1 MAYATTAD
9 INDDGW
15 RADQFG
21 GAVADWPAYV
31 GRVIDDAAAWA
42 GAKMGGAYVGLSGY
56 ALTCVRS
63 AERAYVGAVLSRRR
77 AVFFDSSASA
87 ELSKSAAAER
97 RQYAD
102 DAGRLMEL
110 AHAHLREAMTEL
122 GVATEAL
129 NDAPAF
135 AVGHI
140 ETGTFPLTSTEALN
154 V

>member
-42 GAKMGGAYVGLSGY
+42 GAKMGGAYAGLSGY

-77 AVFFDSSASA
+77 VAFVD
-87 ELSKSAAAER
+87 SAAAGELGRQAYLER
-97 RQYAD
+97 RGYAD

-110 AHAHLREAMTEL
+110 AHAHLREAMAEL
-122 GVATEAL
+122 GVATDAL

-140 ETGTFPLTSTEALN
+140 ETGTFPPTSTEALN

>member
-31 GRVIDDAAAWA
+31 TRVIDDAAAWA
-42 GAKMGGAYVGLSGY
+42 GAKMGSAYAGLTGY
-56 ALTCVRS
+56 ALACARN
-63 AERAYVGAVLSRRR
+63 AERLYVGAVLSRRR
-77 AVFFDSSASA
+77 AAFFDSAA
-87 ELSKSAAAER
+87 VGELAKVGAAER
-97 RQYAD
+97 RGYVD
-102 DAGRLMEL
+102 DSGRLMEL
-110 AHAHLREAMTEL
+110 AHAHLRDAMNTL
-122 GVATEAL
+122 GVSTESL

-140 ETGTFPLTSTEALN
+140 ETGLFPPTSTEALN